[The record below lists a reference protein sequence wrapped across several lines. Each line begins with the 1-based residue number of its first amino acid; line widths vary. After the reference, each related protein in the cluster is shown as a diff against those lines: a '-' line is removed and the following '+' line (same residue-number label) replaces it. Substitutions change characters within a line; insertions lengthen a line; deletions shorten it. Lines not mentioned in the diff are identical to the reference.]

1 MKLGARLAKSN
12 TGAPWIRSWSFC
24 ASFTSYLASSGSA
37 VLSLSCSSFSPR
49 VRSLGLYGQGPV
61 MGSRHGLAIPA
72 FITAALLVIGS
83 GTWMALKLRWG
94 ILDTFFADPWGWA
107 ILVGFVLTVYRL
119 LRGAPRYQAHV
130 SAGRSTGR
138 QPPGP
143 RPTPEE
149 GARLGALQT
158 RMLRAGHTTA
168 ALLLGAVVSMAAARF
183 HLTHPQS

>member
-1 MKLGARLAKSN
+1 MDPLMVILRIVHIL
-12 TGAPWIRSWSFC
+12 
-24 ASFTSYLASSGSA
+24 SGIFW
-37 VLSLSCSSFSPR
+37 VGGLIFVVFILLPR
-49 VRSLGLYGQGPV
+49 VRSLGPTVQGPV
-61 MGSRHGLAIPA
+61 MGSVMGLAIPA

-107 ILVGFVLTVYRL
+107 ILVGFVLTVIGFFVGL
-119 LRGAPRYQAHV
+119 LVTRPTFQQVAQLGASLQ
-130 SAGRSTGR
+130 GRA
-138 QPPGP
+138 
-143 RPTPEE
+143 PTPEE

-183 HLTHPQS
+183 I